1 MNWMLF
7 GKLWL
12 RRNKVKISERVIQ
25 SSPSLYFPSNLI
37 SSCIPFLLLPFLIH
51 GYIYTH
57 THDVL
62 HIYHKYHRY
71 LMNYICVY
79 IHTYVYTYI
88 LIYVFVCF
96 CIYLYL
102 SLSLYLFLSGYSEF
116 SSWNMPDVFI
126 LLASTSCII
135 PISNG
140 HVEYQLILS
149 NSVQV
154 FSFVKSFLLSPM

>member
-1 MNWMLF
+1 M
-7 GKLWL
+7 
-12 RRNKVKISERVIQ
+12 
-25 SSPSLYFPSNLI
+25 
-37 SSCIPFLLLPFLIH
+37 CI
-51 GYIYTH
+51 
-57 THDVL
+57 
-62 HIYHKYHRY
+62 
-71 LMNYICVY
+71 

-154 FSFVKSFLLSPM
+154 FSFVKSFLLSPMQLIFSSVYPLIPVNTSVTLHRLFLNILFSLYKAIDKQKSEAMKYSLLYPVSIYNSAQLMTKQIFVKYCFLT